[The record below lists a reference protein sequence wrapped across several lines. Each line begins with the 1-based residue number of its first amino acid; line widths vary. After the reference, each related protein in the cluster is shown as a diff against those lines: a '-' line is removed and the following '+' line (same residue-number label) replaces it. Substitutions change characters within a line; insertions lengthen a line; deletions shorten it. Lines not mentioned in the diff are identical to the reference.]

1 MFTHKFLEINDA
13 RVAKLADA
21 PDLGSGGEILRGSS
35 PLPGTSKEQTS
46 NIESEAGS
54 PGVGC
59 WLLEVR
65 RQIARHFCSR
75 ECLVVSI
82 SVFRQGTHSRAV
94 LRVCRRYRRPELF
107 SYERPPLRLSADPDQ
122 SLQGAF
128 PFRFC
133 CGAGRPAFHN
143 FEREES
149 EQRQTSRFQI
159 ESQILRNLL
168 DGPDAIELRCKLR
181 LVGGQFQ
188 FLNAFEPVFRVSG
201 NRCWIEAYV
210 LIEILKETQGFQS
223 PVVHVRR
230 PRHIGSIAQQIGILL
245 KHDPYAWRHPK
256 LGEKSLPVILHQLH
270 RWLAVYR
277 FFAGKSK
284 EKRGSGFSLLIA
296 PPVNN
301 HHIDVG
307 ENGRRLRAIKVW
319 ISSCDKNDLAVPRQ
333 KVDLL
338 LIPKCPQ
345 RACQLLFRDRLKRA
359 VQ

>member
-1 MFTHKFLEINDA
+1 MAASLIRRIGTPRAL
-13 RVAKLADA
+13 AKLK
-21 PDLGSGGEILRGSS
+21 PTH
-35 PLPGTSKEQTS
+35 PLPKCFGSFMMLPLLTGAGKPIDAMS
-46 NIESEAGS
+46 NLHPRALSLSFAISCSGLMRGPDANTRS
-54 PGVGC
+54 SRSDMSSFTRVPPISTTRTF
-59 WLLEVR
+59 LFMSDRRFR
-65 RQIARHFCSR
+65 RQW
-75 ECLVVSI
+75 
-82 SVFRQGTHSRAV
+82 
-94 LRVCRRYRRPELF
+94 
-107 SYERPPLRLSADPDQ
+107 LSAAPDQ
-122 SLQGAF
+122 SLQDALR
-128 PFRFC
+128 FRFW

-143 FEREES
+143 FKREES

-210 LIEILKETQGFQS
+210 LIEILNETQGFQG
-223 PVVHVRR
+223 PVVHVWR

-245 KHDPYAWRHPK
+245 KHDPYAGRHPK

-284 EKRGSGFSLLIA
+284 EKRGSSFSLLIA
-296 PPVNN
+296 RPVNN
-301 HHIDVG
+301 HHVDVG

-319 ISSCDKNDLAVPRQ
+319 VASCDKNDLAVPRQ
-333 KVDLL
+333 KVDRL

-359 VQ
+359 VQRK